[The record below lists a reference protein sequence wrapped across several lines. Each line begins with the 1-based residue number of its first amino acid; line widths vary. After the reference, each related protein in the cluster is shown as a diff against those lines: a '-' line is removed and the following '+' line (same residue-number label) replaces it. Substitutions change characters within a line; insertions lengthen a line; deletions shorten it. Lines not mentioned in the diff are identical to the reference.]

1 MVEPRCK
8 MGFLVSTFSV
18 LCQFWHEVPPF
29 AALLWLEY
37 ADMVL
42 LTPQPKEK
50 KPKGRGI
57 AFDSSQEL
65 DQH

>member
-1 MVEPRCK
+1 
-8 MGFLVSTFSV
+8 MGFLVSTFSI
-18 LCQFWHEVPPF
+18 LCQLGHEVLRF
-29 AALLWLEY
+29 DALLWLEH

-57 AFDSSQEL
+57 AFDFSHEL